1 MTFYIH
7 EPTLTYPV
15 KESQIK
21 AAILVEQPNTSFA
34 KPFVPPEEY
43 VKVETSEQPNF
54 DAIYQTLVESA
65 PEKINGAWVQQ
76 WTVRESTREEVLSRI
91 PNIVS
96 MRQGR
101 LAMLLTPYESGTLLD
116 VIEVMLD
123 SIPDETQKRAA
134 KIDWEYAQ
142 EIQRDFPLV
151 QQLTAQLGMTE
162 REIDDLFTLAATL

>member
-21 AAILVEQPNTSFA
+21 ATILAEQPNTSFA
-34 KPFVPPEEY
+34 KPFVPPKEY
-43 VKVETSEQPNF
+43 AKVEPSEQPNF
-54 DAIYQTLVESA
+54 DAVYQTLVEAA
-65 PEKINGAWVQQ
+65 PAQVDGAWVQQ
-76 WTVRESTREEVLSRI
+76 WSVREATREEVLSRI
-91 PNIVS
+91 PFSVS

-101 LAMLLTPYESGTLLD
+101 RAMMTTPYAGGTLLD
-116 VIEVMLD
+116 VIETMLD

-142 EIQRDFPLV
+142 EIRRDFPLV
-151 QQLTAQLGMTE
+151 QQLTFQLGMTE
-162 REIDDLFTLAATL
+162 RQIDDLFTLAGSL